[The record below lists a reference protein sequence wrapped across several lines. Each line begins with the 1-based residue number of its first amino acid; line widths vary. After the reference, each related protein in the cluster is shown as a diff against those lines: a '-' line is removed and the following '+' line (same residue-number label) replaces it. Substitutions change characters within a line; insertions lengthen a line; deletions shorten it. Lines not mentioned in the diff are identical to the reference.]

1 MNQFFCDKMND
12 IQITDWVKKELG
24 ANRFKMFDHNERYL
38 NDSGLTVDVEHISNF
53 PQGRFKLNFK
63 GKTFDVFFNYK
74 PQKPL
79 YVFLNGWLVDSYPE
93 FKRWYWYTFIEG
105 SVLNIADPMLLDHND
120 LRLGWYYGSK
130 SFDYRRHIAEM
141 VTLIA
146 KQLKIKK
153 KDIILYGS
161 SGGGAACFEIASLI
175 PGSTCVAINAQ
186 LYLETFSYYER
197 FKAITQQDPLHDPL
211 KRNNIEHWIK
221 LNNKTRYILVENVL
235 SENDRDN
242 IMRLSQSL
250 NFPIRYGISKE
261 KNIIVWCYAA
271 EADDPHNA
279 QEDCYVHFQI
289 MHLRNLFDKPGE
301 FESYKSLYTLFS
313 EMWYYKWKD
322 LRISNEQNESII
334 DLNSNKTESVYEK
347 QQFILAATDSSYN
360 AIILSDQLE
369 KSTHYRI
376 RVQGAKISGA
386 EKYAI
391 AIKDPIRNELIWK
404 QQVEEGDVTVEFM
417 TGSVVKGLELKIYA
431 GLPGKTIN
439 VELSV
444 EKLSIEKY
452 V

>member
-1 MNQFFCDKMND
+1 MNQFFCDKMNN

-24 ANRFKMFDHNERYL
+24 ANRFKMFDHNVSYL
-38 NDSGLTVDVEHISNF
+38 NDSGLTVDIEHISNF

-63 GKTFDVFFNYK
+63 GKSFDVFFNFK

-79 YVFLNGWLVDSYPE
+79 YVFLNGWLMDTYPE

-105 SVLNIADPMLLDHND
+105 SVLNIADPMLRDYND

-130 SFDYRRHIAEM
+130 SFDYRRCIAEM

-186 LYLETFSYYER
+186 LYLESFSYYDR
-197 FKAITQQDPLHDPL
+197 FKSITQLDPLHDPL

-289 MHLRNLFDKPGE
+289 MQLRNLFDKPGD
-301 FESYKSLYTLFS
+301 FDSYKSLYMLFS
-313 EMWYYKWKD
+313 EMWYNKWKD
-322 LRISNEQNESII
+322 LLLSNEQNESII
-334 DLNSNKTESVYEK
+334 DLNSNQTEPVYEK
-347 QQFILAATDSSYN
+347 KQFILVATDSSYN
-360 AIILSDQLE
+360 AFVFPNALE
-369 KSTHYRI
+369 ESTRYLIRI
-376 RVQGAKISGA
+376 RGAKLSGA
-386 EKYAI
+386 ENYVI
-391 AIKDPIRNELIWK
+391 AIKDRRKNDLIWSCELK
-404 QQVEEGDVTVEFM
+404 DGDSVTEFI
-417 TGSVVKGLELKIYA
+417 TGSRVKCLELKIYA
-431 GLPGKTIN
+431 GIPWKTNN
-439 VELSV
+439 VGLSI
-444 EKLSIEKY
+444 ENLSIEKF